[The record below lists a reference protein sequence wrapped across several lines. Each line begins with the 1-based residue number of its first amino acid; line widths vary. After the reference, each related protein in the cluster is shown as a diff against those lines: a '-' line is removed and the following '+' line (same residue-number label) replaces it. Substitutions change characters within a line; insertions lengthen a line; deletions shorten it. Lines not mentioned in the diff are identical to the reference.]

1 MFEKQKQRLIM
12 PIPRPPPPSP
22 DLLPRGFPVESRL

>member
-12 PIPRPPPPSP
+12 PVPRPPPPSP